1 MKIPNKRE
9 PQQIAFNY
17 SSDIRFQDIMNLYK
31 MFTGKPRSFLAIDTA
46 LSSDNSLHF
55 RKNLSETI

>member
-17 SSDIRFQDIMNLYK
+17 SSDIHFQDIMNLYK
-31 MFTGKPRSFLAIDTA
+31 IFTAKPCSFLAIDTTLA
-46 LSSDNSLHF
+46 SDNSLRF
-55 RKNLSETI
+55 RKNLSEII